1 MWQYRL
7 HVYLESFSAVF
18 ALVGFG
24 AAMFCFGREGWWTNR
39 HDRTELRP
47 VLPRNVRGSVEE
59 SPWPLRRIRGYGG
72 RTMKGSVRLVLPIG
86 EQ

>member
-24 AAMFCFGREGWWTNR
+24 AAMFCFGRE
-39 HDRTELRP
+39 
-47 VLPRNVRGSVEE
+47 RGGG
-59 SPWPLRRIRGYGG
+59 RIGMIALSFGLFFLAMYEVVSKNPPGHYGG
-72 RTMKGSVRLVLPIG
+72 
-86 EQ
+86 